1 MFLYLKTKITHFTVR
16 CLSEGMKTE
25 NKKTTSVEDKSEKVN
40 EPKSNGKEIAC
51 LEINIPNG
59 TDQQKLGKLFW
70 LYFKVVQ

>member
-1 MFLYLKTKITHFTVR
+1 MYIHLKTKITHFTVR
-16 CLSEGMKTE
+16 CLSEDMKTE
-25 NKKTTSVEDKSEKVN
+25 DKKTTSAEDKSEKVN

-70 LYFKVVQ
+70 FYFKVL

>member
-1 MFLYLKTKITHFTVR
+1 
-16 CLSEGMKTE
+16 MKTE

-59 TDQQKLGKLFW
+59 TDQQKLGKLF
-70 LYFKVVQ
+70 